1 MVKFF
6 KFLCWLDFKLFF
18 DEGGGGFKYF
28 FGSQIYFGVWLGRY
42 GKWLCLMLYW
52 IWSQVCIEKDIFSDE
67 LIVFFVDIKLEEFGL
82 CKVYDEIIVM
92 EVII

>member
-1 MVKFF
+1 M
-6 KFLCWLDFKLFF
+6 
-18 DEGGGGFKYF
+18 
-28 FGSQIYFGVWLGRY
+28 
-42 GKWLCLMLYW
+42 
-52 IWSQVCIEKDIFSDE
+52 CIEKDIFSDE